1 MIRIGPKTHATALG
15 LALAALA
22 PAASAQEARDW
33 LTIELGGIVN
43 RFDTSVRVD
52 GQRRGT
58 EIDLENNALERNL
71 SSFEASVTWRL
82 APRHRIGVQYY
93 SAKRDGRRDYQDEVT
108 IGDETFPVGASVAAE
123 ARSRI
128 ANFDYRYS
136 FVQERSHEVAVLVGF
151 YGGRF
156 EYDLSAV
163 GTAGGVQRTAHRT
176 VSTTIPLPM
185 LGISYDW
192 YPDPRWTV
200 SARLQGMKA
209 AVGDIDGSALLAAAS
224 VEYMFARHWGVGA
237 RLAYSDVEA
246 DVTKGDFNGNL
257 RWRANSVSLYA
268 KLAF

>member
-1 MIRIGPKTHATALG
+1 MIRNVSTPLAAALG
-15 LALAALA
+15 IAMVALA
-22 PAASAQEARDW
+22 PSAWAQAQRDW
-33 LTIELGGIVN
+33 LTIDLGGIVN
-43 RFDTSVRVD
+43 RFDSSVRVD
-52 GQRRGT
+52 GQRSGT
-58 EIDLENNALERNL
+58 DIDLEGNGLERNL
-71 SSFEASVTWRL
+71 SSFEAAITWRL
-82 APRHRIGVQYY
+82 APRHRIAVQYY
-93 SAKRDGRRDYQDEVT
+93 EAKRDGRRDYHDEIT
-108 IGDETFPVGASVAAE
+108 IGDETFPVGASVSAQ

-136 FVQERSHEVAVLVGF
+136 FVQERDHEVAVLVGF

-156 EYDLSAV
+156 NYELDAV
-163 GTAGGVQRTAHRT
+163 GTAGAIQRSAHRT

-185 LGISYDW
+185 LGITYDW

-209 AVGDIDGSALLAAAS
+209 AVGDIDGTALLAAAS
-224 VEYMFARHWGVGA
+224 VEYMFTRHWGMGA

-257 RWRANSVSLYA
+257 HWRANSVSLYA